1 MLNFSVLIN
10 TISVIAGSI
19 IGIFAGNRF
28 PENIKKV
35 LFNSVGLTTLIIGID
50 MGLKSNNILIVLF
63 SLALGG
69 ITGEILKIEEKIGKI
84 ASKIEKSEGETLFVK
99 GFISSTVLFIVGPMT
114 ILGCVNAGINN
125 DNSLIL
131 LKSLLDGIS
140 SVIFASVYGFGVMLS
155 SVSIFVV
162 QGLLVTF
169 AGNLSFLASEVYI
182 NDFTAVGGLMTIAI
196 GIRILEIKEIK
207 VGNYLPSLFYVVLID
222 FLAKFF

>member
-1 MLNFSVLIN
+1 MN

>member
-69 ITGEILKIEEKIGKI
+69 ITGETLKIEEKIGKI

-114 ILGCVNAGINN
+114 ILGCINAGINN

-207 VGNYLPSLFYVVLID
+207 VGNYLPSLFYVLLID

>member
-35 LFNSVGLTTLIIGID
+35 LFNSVGLTTLIIGTD

-155 SVSIFVV
+155 SVSIFAV

-182 NDFTAVGGLMTIAI
+182 NDFTAVGGIMTIAI

-207 VGNYLPSLFYVVLID
+207 VGNYLPALFYVVLID
-222 FLAKFF
+222 FLSKFF